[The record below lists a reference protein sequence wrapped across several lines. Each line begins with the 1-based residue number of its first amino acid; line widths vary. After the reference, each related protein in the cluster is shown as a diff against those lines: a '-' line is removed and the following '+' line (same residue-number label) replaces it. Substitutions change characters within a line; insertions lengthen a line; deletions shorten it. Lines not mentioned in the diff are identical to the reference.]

1 MGGFIVKH
9 RLIVCIFLLLLT
21 GCIYSKEAKQL
32 KNSETVQTEI
42 EGAIKEQAKEKY
54 GIDVD
59 VQMDKLAFTFPEGK
73 ILFPIKTDKRLVV
86 PVKTIGNPTYDF
98 LVYVSI
104 YDEEREKY
112 QFAENKLDISEL
124 PRMGTALLTDKIGRA
139 SCRERGKDTTVR
151 VR

>member
-1 MGGFIVKH
+1 
-9 RLIVCIFLLLLT
+9 
-21 GCIYSKEAKQL
+21 
-32 KNSETVQTEI
+32 
-42 EGAIKEQAKEKY
+42 
-54 GIDVD
+54 
-59 VQMDKLAFTFPEGK
+59 MDKLAFTFPEGK

-124 PRMGTALLTDKIGRA
+124 PRMGTALLTDIYKELYEKELDGIKIGRA
-139 SCRERGKDTTVR
+139 SCRERG
-151 VR
+151 